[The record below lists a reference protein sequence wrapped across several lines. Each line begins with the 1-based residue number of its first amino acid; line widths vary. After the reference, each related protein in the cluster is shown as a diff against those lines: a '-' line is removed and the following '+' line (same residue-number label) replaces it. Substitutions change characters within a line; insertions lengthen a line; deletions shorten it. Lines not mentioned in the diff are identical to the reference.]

1 MEKRMLFTGVAPGE
15 VGRYVLIPGSVER
28 ARLISEY
35 FDEPRLLVQSREYL
49 TYTGTLEGEPVAVT
63 STGIG
68 GPSMAV
74 TVEEL
79 HACGADT
86 FIRVGSCAS
95 ASPKSKIG
103 DVIIPCGAVRME
115 GVGDHFF
122 PVEFPAV
129 PNYEIFRRLEAAAKA
144 SGYPYNTG
152 VTITKDSFY
161 TESSPETKPVG
172 PELTYKWE
180 AYEKAGATNTSMECS
195 PLFLMGAAMGLRT
208 ASIMICATN
217 YNAYSNDS
225 KGYPSDWERRA
236 IEVAIR
242 GLRDI
247 ILADKAKSCGG
258 NV

>member
-1 MEKRMLFTGVAPGE
+1 MGKRMLHTGVAEGE
-15 VGRYVLIPGSVER
+15 VGRYVFIPGSVER
-28 ARLISEY
+28 AKLISEY
-35 FDEPRLLVQSREYL
+35 FDEPKLLCHSREFL
-49 TYTGTLEGEPVAVT
+49 TYVGTLEGEPVAVT

-68 GPSMAV
+68 GPSMAI

-103 DVIIPCGAVRME
+103 DVIIPSGAARME
-115 GVGDHFF
+115 GVGEHFM
-122 PVEFPAV
+122 PIEFPAV
-129 PNYEIFRRLEAAAKA
+129 PDYGIFRHLEQAARE

-161 TESSPETKPVG
+161 TESSPETKPVCE
-172 PELTYKWE
+172 ELLYKWK
-180 AYEKAGATNTSMECS
+180 AYEKAGATNTSMECA
-195 PLFLMGAAMGLRT
+195 PLFLMGAALGLRT

-225 KGYPSDWERRA
+225 KDYPRDWERRA
-236 IEVAIR
+236 IEVAVS
-242 GLRDI
+242 GLRSI
-247 ILADKAKSCGG
+247 IRDDLARADRR
-258 NV
+258 